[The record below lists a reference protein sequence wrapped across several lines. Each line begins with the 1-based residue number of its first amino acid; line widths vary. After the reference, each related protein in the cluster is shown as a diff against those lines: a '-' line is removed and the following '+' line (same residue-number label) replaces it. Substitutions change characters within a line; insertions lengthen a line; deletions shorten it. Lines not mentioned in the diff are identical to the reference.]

1 MLAAAIQFADEN
13 DLHFTYNV
21 ELKIFYFHKSGLMSE
36 HIKVGDWDK
45 YNIETKRMTSNAH

>member
-1 MLAAAIQFADEN
+1 MLADALKFAEEN

-21 ELKIFYFHKSGLMSE
+21 ELKIFYFYKSGLMSD

-45 YNIETKRMTSNAH
+45 YNQETKRMITNAH

>member
-1 MLAAAIQFADEN
+1 MLESAIQFAEDN

-21 ELKIFYFHKSGLMSE
+21 ELKIFYFYKSGLMSE

-45 YNIETKRMTSNAH
+45 YNQETKRMITNAH